1 MPIKILHTSDWHL
14 GKSIYGHSLI
24 EDQAYFI
31 DNIFFPTL
39 IKEKPNLVIISGD
52 IFDKHIA
59 PISAI
64 NLFNSIITKISKD
77 LHIPICIISGNH
89 DSPERMC
96 LASDILR
103 QNGIYIA
110 SNISDVYS
118 PVELNFNGEN
128 VNIFLLPY
136 FNLQMAR
143 SFLKN
148 ENISSLE
155 EAYKY
160 IIEALKVKLNK
171 NNFNILVTHTFVTG
185 CTCDK
190 SQTSLQ
196 IGGSDEVC
204 SNTFSDFDYVAL
216 GHLHSSQKSGNN
228 GKYSGS
234 PLQYSFDEPDKSKSF
249 TLLNITN
256 KNLTIKELEIK
267 PLHKMQ
273 TISGMFSDIVEL
285 GKNSPS
291 DDYICINL
299 EDNMPIYMPMEQL
312 RVYFKNIL
320 TLNTNWIN
328 GKKSSDILQ
337 KSDAINRL
345 SNPEHVFKEFLQQI
359 CLTEATE
366 DDIKIF
372 NQAIIDLKKDEHK

>member
-64 NLFNSIITKISKD
+64 NLFNSVITKISKD

-160 IIEALKVKLNK
+160 IIEALKIKLNK

-216 GHLHSSQKSGNN
+216 GHLHSSQKAGNN
-228 GKYSGS
+228 SKYSGS
-234 PLQYSFDEPDKSKSF
+234 PLQYSFDEPGKSKSF
-249 TLLNITN
+249 TLLNIAN

-299 EDNMPIYMPMEQL
+299 EDDTPIYMPMEQL